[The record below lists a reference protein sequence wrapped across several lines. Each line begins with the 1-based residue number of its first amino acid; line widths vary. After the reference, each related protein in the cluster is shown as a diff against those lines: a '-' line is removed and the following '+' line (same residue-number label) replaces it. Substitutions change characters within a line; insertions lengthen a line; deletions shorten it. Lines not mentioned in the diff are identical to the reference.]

1 MQVTVDAV
9 VFAYLNVES
18 NKELNV
24 LLIKRAFEPFIN
36 TWALPGGFMN
46 EDESADKSVIRK
58 LKEETNVKLDY
69 LEQLYTFTKVNRDPR
84 ERIVSISYYAL
95 INPDKQ
101 EFLTNIHA
109 KEVSWFPMSAI
120 NHLRIG
126 FDHKDIIKYAHER
139 LKNKIIYEPIGFE
152 LLPKQFSMSDLHSLY
167 CAVLGNDLDRRN
179 FAKKINSFG
188 LLNKTKNKT
197 SGHIGKRA
205 QLFEFNK
212 EKYNELKLKGFNF
225 DI

>member
-24 LLIKRAFEPFIN
+24 LLIN

-167 CAVLGNDLDRRN
+167 CAVLGNDLD
-179 FAKKINSFG
+179 
-188 LLNKTKNKT
+188 KT